1 LGITPKVFPV
11 RHALRRGCTAEAIAE
26 GAQRTVAASAA
37 IEVGAIGLGTLI
49 VILAT
54 TMTAG
59 VTGVLLASLVAI
71 LRLFVIPAALYTRF
85 VRAERGRLLD
95 TQTELEKIKD
105 ELDRL
110 KVKVG
115 EI

>member
-1 LGITPKVFPV
+1 MDIPAG
-11 RHALRRGCTAEAIAE
+11 RAG
-26 GAQRTVAASAA
+26 AASAA
-37 IEVGAIGLGTLI
+37 IEVGAVGLGTLI
-49 VILAT
+49 TILAT
-54 TMTAG
+54 TMNAD

-71 LRLFVIPAALYTRF
+71 LGLFVIPAAPYTRF

-110 KVKVG
+110 KVKVE

>member
-59 VTGVLLASLVAI
+59 VTGVLLASLVAV
-71 LRLFVIPAALYTRF
+71 LGLFVIPARRRQAKAEMSVKIAALREQLIHSLRSQLNSA
-85 VRAERGRLLD
+85 VR
-95 TQTELEKIKD
+95 
-105 ELDRL
+105 
-110 KVKVG
+110 
-115 EI
+115 